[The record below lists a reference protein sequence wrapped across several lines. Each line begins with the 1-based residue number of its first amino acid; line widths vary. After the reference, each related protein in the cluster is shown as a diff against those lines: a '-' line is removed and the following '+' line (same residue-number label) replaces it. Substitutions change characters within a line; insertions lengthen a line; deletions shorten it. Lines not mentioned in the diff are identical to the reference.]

1 MSALT
6 NRYRGFTLLELMVVL
21 LILALLSTIAAPRV
35 IKYVTKAKTQS
46 AKIQVDALA
55 AAVEAFHLDVGRFPT
70 TEEGLSALV
79 DIPATAAGWDG
90 PYIKKRESLID
101 PWHRAYRYRTPGRQ
115 EAFEVFS
122 FGADDREGGEGDAS
136 DVGIE

>member
-1 MSALT
+1 MSIHT
-6 NRYRGFTLLELMVVL
+6 KWRGGFTLLELMVVL

-35 IKYVTKAKTQS
+35 VKYVTKAKTQS

-70 TEEGLSALV
+70 TEEGLSALFDV
-79 DIPATAAGWDG
+79 PANAVGWDG
-90 PYIKKRESLID
+90 PYIKKRESLVD
-101 PWHRAYRYRTPGRQ
+101 PWHRAYRYRLPGQR
-115 EAFEVFS
+115 EAFDVFS
-122 FGADDREGGEGDAS
+122 FGADDREGGEGDAA